1 MMGVQLTQ
9 VKRLQSLLLHSAQ
22 PSTEGQSHTLPTSAP
37 AAQDTNRG
45 PIQTASAAD
54 DRVFAK
60 IAWRLMP
67 LLIAGYILNYLD
79 RNNVGFAALTM
90 NRALGL
96 TATQF
101 GRAGG
106 IFFLGYC
113 FFELPSN
120 IALYRVGP
128 RIWLARIMITWGLM
142 SAATIF
148 ATGPLSLYLLRFL
161 LGVAEAGF
169 FPGVA
174 FYLGTWFPS
183 EYRTRMIAWFMVAVP
198 LSSVV
203 AGPVSGELLQMD
215 GIAGLSGWKWLFLL
229 QGLPVVAI
237 GLVMLKVLADRPE
250 QARWLTDRERQV
262 VRDRL
267 GSERRERE
275 VRHLGAALKDTR
287 VLILAGVQ
295 FGFLV
300 GSYGVGLFLPQIIKL
315 GDLSNREVG
324 LVSSACYIVA
334 TIGMVTWAS
343 QVDRRGGKVVNL
355 ALACL
360 VSAVGFVGAIA
371 SSNFWVSLTGVTVAL
386 TGINAARGIFWTIP
400 PRFLTGMAAA
410 GGLAFINSIGTMG
423 GFVGPYVMGWLTDR
437 TGSFDAGLAAM
448 SVFLLIAT
456 GLSWSLRWF
465 VTQD

>member
-1 MMGVQLTQ
+1 MPTTSDTTQ
-9 VKRLQSLLLHSAQ
+9 
-22 PSTEGQSHTLPTSAP
+22 
-37 AAQDTNRG
+37 
-45 PIQTASAAD
+45 
-54 DRVFAK
+54 DRVFSK

-67 LLIAGYILNYLD
+67 LLIAGYICNYLD

-90 NRALGL
+90 NRELGL

-101 GRAGG
+101 GRVGG

-128 RIWLARIMITWGLM
+128 RVWLTRIMISWGLI

-148 ATGPLSLYLLRFL
+148 ARGPMSLYLLRFL

-215 GIAGLSGWKWLFLL
+215 GVLGLSGWKWLFLL
-229 QGLPVVAI
+229 EGLPVVVL

-250 QARWLTDRERQV
+250 QAAWLTDEERRV
-262 VRDRL
+262 VHDRL

-275 VRHLGAALKDTR
+275 VRHLGAALKDVR

-300 GSYGVGLFLPQIIKL
+300 GSYGVGLFLPQIIQL
-315 GDLSNREVG
+315 GHLSNREIG
-324 LVSSACYIVA
+324 FVSSGCYVIA
-334 TIGMVTWAS
+334 TIGMVVWAS
-343 QVDRRGGKVVNL
+343 QVDRRGGKIVNL
-355 ALACL
+355 TLACL
-360 VSAVGFVGAIA
+360 VSAIGFVGAIVSA
-371 SSNFWVSLTGVTVAL
+371 NFWVGLTGITVAL

-400 PRFLTGMAAA
+400 PRFLTGIAAA

-423 GFVGPYVMGWLTDR
+423 GFVGPYVMGWLTDE
-437 TGSFDAGLAAM
+437 TGSFSAGLAAM
-448 SVFLLIAT
+448 AGFLLLAT
-456 GLSWSLRWF
+456 GLSWSLKSF
-465 VTQD
+465 VKQD

>member
-1 MMGVQLTQ
+1 V
-9 VKRLQSLLLHSAQ
+9 
-22 PSTEGQSHTLPTSAP
+22 
-37 AAQDTNRG
+37 
-45 PIQTASAAD
+45 
-54 DRVFAK
+54 
-60 IAWRLMP
+60 
-67 LLIAGYILNYLD
+67 
-79 RNNVGFAALTM
+79 
-90 NRALGL
+90 
-96 TATQF
+96 
-101 GRAGG
+101 
-106 IFFLGYC
+106 
-113 FFELPSN
+113 
-120 IALYRVGP
+120 
-128 RIWLARIMITWGLM
+128 
-142 SAATIF
+142 
-148 ATGPLSLYLLRFL
+148 
-161 LGVAEAGF
+161 
-169 FPGVA
+169 
-174 FYLGTWFPS
+174 
-183 EYRTRMIAWFMVAVP
+183 
-198 LSSVV
+198 
-203 AGPVSGELLQMD
+203 
-215 GIAGLSGWKWLFLL
+215 
-229 QGLPVVAI
+229 I

-343 QVDRRGGKVVNL
+343 QVDRRGGKIVNL

-371 SSNFWVSLTGVTVAL
+371 SSNFWMSLTGVTVAL

-448 SVFLLIAT
+448 SAFLLIAT
-456 GLSWSLRWF
+456 GLSWSLKWF

>member
-1 MMGVQLTQ
+1 MPTTSDTTQ
-9 VKRLQSLLLHSAQ
+9 
-22 PSTEGQSHTLPTSAP
+22 
-37 AAQDTNRG
+37 
-45 PIQTASAAD
+45 
-54 DRVFAK
+54 DRVFSK

-67 LLIAGYILNYLD
+67 LLIAGYICNYLD

-90 NRALGL
+90 NRELGL

-101 GRAGG
+101 GRVGG

-128 RIWLARIMITWGLM
+128 RVWLTRIMISWGLI

-148 ATGPLSLYLLRFL
+148 ARGPMSLYLLRFL

-215 GIAGLSGWKWLFLL
+215 GVLGLSGWKWLFLL
-229 QGLPVVAI
+229 EGLPVVVL
-237 GLVMLKVLADRPE
+237 GLAMLKVLADRPE
-250 QARWLTDRERQV
+250 QAAWLTDEERRV
-262 VRDRL
+262 VHDRL

-275 VRHLGAALKDTR
+275 VRHLGAALKDVR

-300 GSYGVGLFLPQIIKL
+300 GSYGVGLFLPQIIQL
-315 GDLSNREVG
+315 GHLSNREIG
-324 LVSSACYIVA
+324 FVSSGCYVIA
-334 TIGMVTWAS
+334 TIGMVVWAS
-343 QVDRRGGKVVNL
+343 QVDRRGGKIVNL
-355 ALACL
+355 TLACL
-360 VSAVGFVGAIA
+360 VSAIGFVGAIVSA
-371 SSNFWVSLTGVTVAL
+371 NFWVGLTGITVAL

-400 PRFLTGMAAA
+400 PRFLTGIAAA

-423 GFVGPYVMGWLTDR
+423 GFVGPYVMGWLTDE
-437 TGSFDAGLAAM
+437 TGSFSAGLAAM
-448 SVFLLIAT
+448 AGFLLLAT
-456 GLSWSLRWF
+456 GLSWSLKSF
-465 VTQD
+465 VKQD